1 MAAVLLL
8 IKLFRDWQFPMM
20 KKKLSDRKQVDSMLP
35 CMCSVTDYRW
45 CQNVV
50 RKKKKAH
57 KAQLSVSQMFLHIL
71 MSSVIFHYWTDPWQ
85 HGTSLFYKIK
95 EQNIVNGDTIYAS
108 FLQKIISKN
117 KWKCKNNSA
126 YHIMSFWGQITS
138 FVRQKNPITV
148 TGNFGKDCNT
158 TLQKLP

>member
-1 MAAVLLL
+1 MHVFSNRL
-8 IKLFRDWQFPMM
+8 QMM
-20 KKKLSDRKQVDSMLP
+20 SKCGQ
-35 CMCSVTDYRW
+35 
-45 CQNVV
+45 
-50 RKKKKAH
+50 KKKKKH
-57 KAQLSVSQMFLHIL
+57 TRHSWVSQMFLHIL

-85 HGTSLFYKIK
+85 HGISLLYKIK

-148 TGNFGKDCNT
+148 TSTFGKDCNI
-158 TLQKLP
+158 TLQKLPLIKISLKRAKNFIKLKL